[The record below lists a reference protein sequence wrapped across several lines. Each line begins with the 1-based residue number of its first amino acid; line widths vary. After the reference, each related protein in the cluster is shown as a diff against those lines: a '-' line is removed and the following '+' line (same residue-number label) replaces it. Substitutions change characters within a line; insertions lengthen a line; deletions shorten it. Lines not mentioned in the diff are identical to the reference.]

1 MTDRTSRFAFVA
13 ACTVAPLAVIGSA
26 FSLYRIAEG
35 AGLALPIALPVA
47 LDFTALAA
55 AAQIRARRHLALAWV
70 TLVAGVL
77 GSAALQVADAW
88 ALGPIAWGVHGAL
101 PLAALVCFEFTVPD
115 KATVPTEAAPVTPAP
130 PTGDTPSPSP
140 SDSPAPSPPPASDA
154 SPLRPR
160 PVTPPRRKAPPKPSP
175 KVRPAASLDD
185 LVTAAVA
192 LANRRGV
199 IVTELSQRTLRTE
212 LGIGDARARELS
224 RVLKDGPEGTAAV
237 VGALRV
243 LSSNGAEP

>member
-1 MTDRTSRFAFVA
+1 MNDRTSRFAFVA

-35 AGLALPIALPVA
+35 AGLALPVALPVA

-115 KATVPTEAAPVTPAP
+115 KADNQDPPAGAKSPPKLASKPPAPAPAEVPAP
-130 PTGDTPSPSP
+130 PLG
-140 SDSPAPSPPPASDA
+140 PPPA
-154 SPLRPR
+154 
-160 PVTPPRRKAPPKPSP
+160 RKAPE
-175 KVRPAASLDD
+175 RPAAARVKVPSLE
-185 LVTAAVA
+185 LVEGARRIADGLGVPAWELTRRQLQDGLKA
-192 LANRRGV
+192 LDPPV
-199 IVTELSQRTLRTE
+199 
-212 LGIGDARARELS
+212 GIGTAKAGQVLDLLKQARAAELQIRRVAGS
-224 RVLKDGPEGTAAV
+224 RPADLEV
-237 VGALRV
+237 VR
-243 LSSNGAEP
+243 

>member
-1 MTDRTSRFAFVA
+1 MNDRTARFAFVA

-55 AAQIRARRHLALAWV
+55 AAQIRARRHLGLAWV

-115 KATVPTEAAPVTPAP
+115 KADADPPAAARPRPKPAPKPAP
-130 PTGDTPSPSP
+130 PASEPEVRPTPIRPP
-140 SDSPAPSPPPASDA
+140 KPAQ
-154 SPLRPR
+154 PLRP
-160 PVTPPRRKAPPKPSP
+160 
-175 KVRPAASLDD
+175 AAGVDD
-185 LVTAAVA
+185 LVA
-192 LANRRGV
+192 LAVDVAAG
-199 IVTELSQRTLRTE
+199 
-212 LGIGDARARELS
+212 LGKAPAELS
-224 RVLKDGPEGTAAV
+224 RSELQAGVKAHPSRKGVGIGTAKAGQILEHFRTPPAPELEV
-237 VGALRV
+237 VR
-243 LSSNGAEP
+243 